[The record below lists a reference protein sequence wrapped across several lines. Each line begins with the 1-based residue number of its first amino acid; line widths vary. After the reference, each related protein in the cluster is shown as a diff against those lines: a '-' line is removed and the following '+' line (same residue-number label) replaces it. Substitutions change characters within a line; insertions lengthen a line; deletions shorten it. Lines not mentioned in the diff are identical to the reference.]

1 MENTL
6 IKREPMPIATGPA
19 ANGPAAPQ
27 KETDTGTNTAAVP
40 SVRKQEWPWIIGLI
54 AAVAACIASFPWIQE
69 TMNTVSTDDAYVNG
83 YVTYVAP
90 RVSGQVTKVFVE
102 DNNIVHKGDLLL
114 ELDSEPYQVRV
125 NISEAAVAA
134 AKADLIA
141 AEASAR
147 GSAGLVRSLVF
158 GLQHAMDAVKDKVAT
173 LKLRVATLDSKRASL
188 ARAESDYNRNKP
200 LVASR
205 VVSQQDMD
213 AYTEAYLVARA
224 EVQEA
229 LQAVYEIRV
238 SLGLP
243 ATPSSGNDLTQ
254 APANLDETFSAV
266 REAQGK
272 LIEAASSL
280 GVRGSFDKLP
290 REMMADFYSRYPRQS
305 IDEIFAH
312 LLKDA
317 PAVKQARTKLLQ
329 AEQNLADAKLNL
341 SYCNVYAEIDG
352 AVTGRSVNPGNHVQ
366 TGQSLMTVR
375 SLTEIWIDAN
385 FKETQLRDLRIGQ
398 RVSCELDMYGSHK
411 EFEGRITGFTMG
423 TGQTLSLL
431 PPQNATGNFVKIVQR
446 LPVRIELTDYQP
458 DNDPLFVG
466 LSVEPKVY
474 FKEPPS
480 GPNAGEVLQPHST
493 ISPASIA
500 SRR

>member
-1 MENTL
+1 MGNTL
-6 IKREPMPIATGPA
+6 IKPEPTSLATSPA
-19 ANGPAAPQ
+19 ANGAAAPQ

-40 SVRKQEWPWIIGLI
+40 SVRKRRWPWIVGL
-54 AAVAACIASFPWIQE
+54 AVAVAACVAAIPWIQE

-83 YVTYVAP
+83 HVTYVAP

-114 ELDSEPYQVRV
+114 ELDSEPYQVQV

-158 GLQHAMDAVKDKVAT
+158 GLQHAMDAVKDKAAT

-188 ARAESDYNRNKP
+188 AKAESDYNRNKP

-243 ATPSSGNDLTQ
+243 ALPPSGNDLTET
-254 APANLDETFSAV
+254 PANLDETFSAV

-280 GVRGSFDKLP
+280 GVSGS
-290 REMMADFYSRYPRQS
+290 
-305 IDEIFAH
+305 
-312 LLKDA
+312 
-317 PAVKQARTKLLQ
+317 
-329 AEQNLADAKLNL
+329 
-341 SYCNVYAEIDG
+341 
-352 AVTGRSVNPGNHVQ
+352 
-366 TGQSLMTVR
+366 
-375 SLTEIWIDAN
+375 
-385 FKETQLRDLRIGQ
+385 
-398 RVSCELDMYGSHK
+398 
-411 EFEGRITGFTMG
+411 
-423 TGQTLSLL
+423 
-431 PPQNATGNFVKIVQR
+431 
-446 LPVRIELTDYQP
+446 
-458 DNDPLFVG
+458 
-466 LSVEPKVY
+466 
-474 FKEPPS
+474 
-480 GPNAGEVLQPHST
+480 
-493 ISPASIA
+493 
-500 SRR
+500 